1 MHVNIITHSISRVGT
16 VEKVIKLNTWLVYHQ
31 QVRLTSPIN
40 GPVKME
46 DIFVQATRHPR
57 VPERK
62 LKRYGASIKILKD
75 IKSLCQRSQQPEV
88 ILLVGDVGA
97 GKSSLVNTIIQALT
111 EQHLPRAK
119 TGKGGTRTKTITLQR
134 FYHCGVNEND
144 LQDGHELE
152 GLTDMLPTL
161 TDFAGNSNCHEEFLE
176 ILFLILGGYIPTGT
190 SINYLEEYQRKFGV
204 GKLSR
209 KFNASDPALEVTKIV
224 FVIDAQSSSLPYALI
239 DGIQRAIQ
247 QHTADGQLKYHCDLF
262 VVLTKMD
269 VTDQE
274 TKLDS
279 TASVR
284 ESNAS
289 REKRERE
296 LAEMLTIEGALNDN
310 LFRWINY
317 NDNITEQNPEID
329 IIALTFLKTMMQQ
342 RLTDAQSSV
351 KPKALLPKELIQM
364 RVAKMWDDALIY
376 GCRNWNS
383 LEKQTQLIVL
393 AVLGGFFIIFLLS
406 RSYA

>member
-1 MHVNIITHSISRVGT
+1 MFYGCLMHVNIITHSISRVGT

-119 TGKGGTRTKTITLQR
+119 TGKG
-134 FYHCGVNEND
+134 
-144 LQDGHELE
+144 
-152 GLTDMLPTL
+152 
-161 TDFAGNSNCHEEFLE
+161 
-176 ILFLILGGYIPTGT
+176 YIPTGT

-239 DGIQRAIQ
+239 DGIQ
-247 QHTADGQLKYHCDLF
+247 HHCDLF

-329 IIALTFLKTMMQQ
+329 IIALTSQNPEVVLLLGNVGAGKSSLVNTIIQALTEQHLPRAKTGKGGTLSKTVTLQ
-342 RLTDAQSSV
+342 RSV
-351 KPKALLPKELIQM
+351 
-364 RVAKMWDDALIY
+364 
-376 GCRNWNS
+376 
-383 LEKQTQLIVL
+383 
-393 AVLGGFFIIFLLS
+393 
-406 RSYA
+406 